1 MAAPRRRR
9 ALLLLAQLLLY
20 LLLTLLFHP
29 GPFARFTDRVPYGDQ
44 DDLQFILSIVDHSI
58 HAGLRDQYHFPMF
71 YPESRPLTRTHP
83 LFGISVFFKA
93 FRLAG
98 LNLEQSANL
107 YIILGLIA
115 GAFGCFLLAREA
127 SGSVPASLAF
137 SLLYIVHPVNP
148 LHFVWLNFFSRF
160 WVPYV
165 LFFLLRY
172 FRSGAQRH
180 AAAAAAFSF
189 LEMFACLHT
198 GTVTWVF
205 LLPGIVLAAWA
216 LRLVDLRRLLRLG
229 GWFLLALLLVL
240 AVFYPYLQRGGEQQE
255 TGGNRGIQPADL
267 FGRAAWLAPR
277 SDAPLPFLPGV
288 AVWAAI
294 VLFFVRVR
302 PGRRLAAFLLL
313 FAPVPALIALA
324 ARPGPWLEALFLAWL
339 ALLALALVRGWERIP
354 AVERLLA
361 LGAAF
366 FLLSQLKLEHL
377 PGLRSFSLFGAVLSL
392 APPLRDLRFIERAF
406 FSGLPLFIALAA
418 AGAARL
424 PQLAA
429 GSGARARCWGA
440 GLALLV
446 AAENLYLPSPG
457 AAVMRPIP
465 HRDAGAYAAIPF
477 QADQVVLEIPYHFI
491 HPVRNSAYLL
501 NWRYHRNFLLNGK
514 GRARPVR
521 YWRELSAVIGR
532 RQDSFLTDARL
543 RRLLHDYSVN
553 WVVIHWDA
561 LRRQLRKSFDRGRIL
576 ADIGRLS
583 RFGRLAASTGAYA
596 VVEVGEFAPVSEIVR
611 TFSDFHLRRRV
622 VAVELDSPPAV
633 ALARLNGAASPPPVL
648 SGRRLFLDLR
658 SCRLLEEGNR
668 VEIRFG
674 RPVGVR
680 RVWLWPE
687 RRPLPGAGAAAPL
700 PAGKDGL

>member
-20 LLLTLLFHP
+20 LLLALLFHP
-29 GPFARFTDRVPYGDQ
+29 GPFARFSEQVPYGDQ
-44 DDLQFILSIVDHSI
+44 DDLKFILSIVDHAI
-58 HAGLRDQYHFPMF
+58 HAELRDQYHFPMF

-148 LHFVWLNFFSRF
+148 LHFAWLNFFSRF
-160 WVPYV
+160 WVPYI

-172 FRSGAQRH
+172 FRSGAQRY

-189 LEMFACLHT
+189 MEMFACIHT
-198 GTVTWVF
+198 GMVTWVF
-205 LLPGIVLAAWA
+205 LLPGTVLAAWA
-216 LRLVDLRRLLRLG
+216 LRLVDLRRLLRLA

-240 AVFYPYLQRGGEQQE
+240 AIFYPYLQRGGEQQE
-255 TGGNRGIQPADL
+255 TGGNRGVQPADL

-277 SDAPLPFLPGV
+277 TDAPPPLLPGV
-288 AVWAAI
+288 AVLAGIA
-294 VLFFVRVR
+294 LFFVRVR

-324 ARPGPWLEALFLAWL
+324 ARPGPWLEALFLSWL
-339 ALLALALVRGWERIP
+339 ALLALALLRGWKQ
-354 AVERLLA
+354 AAAGERLLA
-361 LGAAF
+361 LAAAC
-366 FLLSQLKLEHL
+366 FLLLQLRLEYL

-392 APPLRDLRFIERAF
+392 LPPLRDLRFIERAF

-424 PQLAA
+424 PQLA
-429 GSGARARCWGA
+429 GGGARARRWGA
-440 GLALLV
+440 ALALLV
-446 AAENLYLPSPG
+446 AAENLHLPPAGLSI
-457 AAVMRPIP
+457 MRPIP
-465 HRDAGAYAAIPF
+465 RRDTGAYAAIPF

-491 HPVRNSAYLL
+491 HPVRNSTYLL
-501 NWRYHRNFLLNGK
+501 NWRFHRNFLLNGK

-521 YWRELSAVIGR
+521 YWRELSAIIGR
-532 RQDSFLTDARL
+532 RQDGFLTDARL

-553 WVVIHWDA
+553 WVVIHWDLLRLQ
-561 LRRQLRKSFDRGRIL
+561 LRRSFDRGRIL
-576 ADIGRLS
+576 ADIGRLR
-583 RFGRLAASTGAYA
+583 RFGRLAASSGAYA

-611 TFSDFHLRRRV
+611 TFSDFHLQRHAL
-622 VAVELDSPPAV
+622 AVELKSPPSGV
-633 ALARLNGAASPPPVL
+633 SARLNNASLPPPLL

-658 SCRLLEEGNR
+658 GCPLRTDGNR
-668 VEIRFG
+668 VELRFD
-674 RPVGVR
+674 RPVDVR

-687 RRPLPGAGAAAPL
+687 KRPLPAAGAAAPL
-700 PAGKDGL
+700 PERADGL

>member
-1 MAAPRRRR
+1 MRRK

-29 GPFARFTDRVPYGDQ
+29 GPFARFSDRVPYGDQ

-58 HAGLRDQYHFPMF
+58 HADLRDQYHFPMF

-160 WVPYV
+160 WVPYI

-172 FRSGAQRH
+172 FRDGRLRT
-180 AAAAAAFSF
+180 AAAAAACAFM
-189 LEMFACLHT
+189 EMFACIHT

-205 LLPGIVLAAWA
+205 LLPVIVLAAWA
-216 LRLVDLRRLLRLG
+216 LRMVDLRRLLGLG
-229 GWFLLALLLVL
+229 GWLLLALLLVL
-240 AVFYPYLQRGGEQQE
+240 AVFYPYLQRGGEQQD

-277 SDAPLPFLPGV
+277 SDAPPPFLPGV
-288 AVWAAI
+288 AALAGI
-294 VLFFVRVR
+294 VLFFVRAR

-339 ALLALALVRGWERIP
+339 ALLAVALLRGWRETT

-361 LGAAF
+361 IGAAF

-418 AGAARL
+418 VGAARL
-424 PQLAA
+424 PQLA
-429 GSGARARCWGA
+429 GSGARARHWGA
-440 GLALLV
+440 ALALLI
-446 AAENLYLPSPG
+446 AAENLYLPVPG

-465 HRDAGAYAAIPF
+465 YRDSGAYAAIPF
-477 QADQVVLEIPYHFI
+477 QADQVVLEIPYHFV

-501 NWRYHRNFLLNGK
+501 NWRFHRNFLLNGK

-532 RQDSFLTDARL
+532 RQDGFLTDARL
-543 RRLLHDYSVN
+543 QRLLHDYSVS
-553 WVVIHWDA
+553 WVVIHWDLLRLQ
-561 LRRQLRKSFDRGRIL
+561 LRRSFDRGRIL
-576 ADIGRLS
+576 ADIGRLR
-583 RFGRLAASTGAYA
+583 RFGRLAASSGAYA
-596 VVEVGEFAPVSEIVR
+596 VVEVGEFAPVSGIVR

-622 VAVELDSPPAV
+622 LAVELDSPPAG
-633 ALARLNGAASPPPVL
+633 ALARLNGAASPLPAV

-658 SCRLLEEGNR
+658 ACALREEGNR

-674 RPVGVR
+674 RPVLVR

-687 RRPLPGAGAAAPL
+687 RRPLPAANAATPL